1 VVNKKV
7 SDQLKPLLRDL
18 GKLEQTMLDLQT
30 KKHALEARLSAPLP
44 PKEIGELGG
53 ELQKIDDELAGHEE
67 KWLALSEK
75 IEAAS

>member
-1 VVNKKV
+1 
-7 SDQLKPLLRDL
+7 
-18 GKLEQTMLDLQT
+18 M
-30 KKHALEARLSAPLP
+30 RLFGAAAAQ
-44 PKEIGELGG
+44 EIGELGG